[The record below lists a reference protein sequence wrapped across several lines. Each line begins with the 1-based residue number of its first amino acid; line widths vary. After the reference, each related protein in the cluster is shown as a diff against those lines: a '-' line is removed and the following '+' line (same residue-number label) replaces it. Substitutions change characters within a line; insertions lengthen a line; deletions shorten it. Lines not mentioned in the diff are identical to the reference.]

1 MYEHV
6 KARPGGRRQPM
17 LRAEGPGSK
26 IRSETIAGCS
36 KGFQIERRES
46 WKELYQL
53 ALQYFVGFSVESEL
67 EVFYG
72 VVCEDT
78 VIRLSTR

>member
-1 MYEHV
+1 MNTSRHAPV
-6 KARPGGRRQPM
+6 VGARRPGNN
-17 LRAEGPGSK
+17 

-78 VIRLSTR
+78 VIRLLHRLKFS